1 MDMIVKSPGDKD
13 HLLHPVLKT
22 QSRFNQTQYLNKG
35 GHDAMKLDLNSKH
48 YAEQK
53 EALDRVTPRILN
65 QSKNHDGNLN
75 PAEQMQNTVDN
86 FGVKAAMSFV
96 EWKLDMNNEKQNNK
110 QMNST

>member
-1 MDMIVKSPGDKD
+1 MPQIEPAQTQSQFNASTSNYQESRQEEKNVMDMIVKSPGDKD

-35 GHDAMKLDLNSKH
+35 ASDAMKLDLNSKH

-65 QSKNHDGNLN
+65 
-75 PAEQMQNTVDN
+75 
-86 FGVKAAMSFV
+86 
-96 EWKLDMNNEKQNNK
+96 
-110 QMNST
+110 